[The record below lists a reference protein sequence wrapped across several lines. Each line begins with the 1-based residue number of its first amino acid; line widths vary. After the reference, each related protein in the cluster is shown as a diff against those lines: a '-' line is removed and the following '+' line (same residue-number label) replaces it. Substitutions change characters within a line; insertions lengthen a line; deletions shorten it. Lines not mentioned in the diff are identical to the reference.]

1 MKSTYS
7 EEYQRVIATLV
18 SARKDRGVLQTAL
31 AAKLGKPQ
39 SFVSK
44 MENRERRIDIAEFVE
59 ICRAIGVSPLAIML
73 KAGILL
79 PDDI

>member
-7 EEYQRVIATLV
+7 EEYQRVITALV
-18 SARKDRGVLQTAL
+18 SARKERGVLQAVL

-44 MENRERRIDIAEFVE
+44 MENRERRIDIAELVE
-59 ICRAIGVSPLAIML
+59 ICRAIGVSPLVIMRQAL
-73 KAGILL
+73 SLIH
-79 PDDI
+79 I